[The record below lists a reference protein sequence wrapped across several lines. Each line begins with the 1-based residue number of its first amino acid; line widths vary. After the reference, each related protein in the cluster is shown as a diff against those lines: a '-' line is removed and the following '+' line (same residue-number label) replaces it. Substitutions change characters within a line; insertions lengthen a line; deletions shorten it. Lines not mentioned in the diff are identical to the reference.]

1 MAKGSKS
8 AGKSSSTKCCGYNK
22 TIRDLIL
29 FPSTETPPVTP
40 GIELRSDGGY
50 ELRSDGGRELRR

>member
-29 FPSTETPPVTP
+29 NPSTETPPATNNNELREDDGLELREDG
-40 GIELRSDGGY
+40 GIELR
-50 ELRSDGGRELRR
+50 